1 MPIIFFCLEV
11 DYNPKKEGKNQ
22 ALIFQSLCVIHSSN
36 ALMMPQTHGIFET
49 TLYRKCSQKETKS
62 VFSYLK
68 VNISVS

>member
-1 MPIIFFCLEV
+1 MPIIFFVLKLIITQ
-11 DYNPKKEGKNQ
+11 KKEGKNQ
-22 ALIFQSLCVIHSSN
+22 ALIFQSLCMIHSSN